1 MDNIAKSHT
10 LICNDMKVLNITG
23 VQKVESS
30 TKTQFVC
37 DLNGKTIVVC
47 GKNLHIK
54 KLDLQTGVVEIEGE
68 IDSIKYQSGK
78 KSFWKRIFK

>member
-1 MDNIAKSHT
+1 MQT
-10 LICNDMKVLNITG
+10 LEITG

-30 TKTQFVC
+30 NLTQFVC
-37 DLNGKTIVVC
+37 LLDGKTIVVG

-54 KLDLQTGVVEIEGE
+54 KLDLQTGLVELKGE

-78 KSFWKRIFK
+78 KSFLKRIFR